1 MIDFDAGELERRGF
15 VRLPGLAD
23 GESLAGLRRAVRRL
37 EELAEGRTASDED
50 FVLEAAG
57 IGGWAAWQQDEA
69 PLTGVLRSANRIH
82 RHVPEFEALQES
94 LGLARGPV
102 AAAAGA
108 SGTFL
113 NSFLWAKPPVVGSA
127 KPWHQDMAFAPPAF
141 DPELHGIVTVWIAL
155 EAATTR
161 NGCLEF
167 LPCSHM
173 AGLLPHAGDREREPG
188 QGPLRDAR
196 EPHVADADLP
206 RSHAPVAVPL
216 EAGSAVMFDGLVL
229 HRSAPNTT
237 AAEPRTAVSF
247 VYRVPLAARSAAA
260 GAGAVSGAAAR

>member
-1 MIDFDAGELERRGF
+1 MMDFDAGDLQRQGF

-23 GESLAGLRRAVRRL
+23 AEALAGLRRAVRSL
-37 EELAEGRTASDED
+37 EELAAGRTASDDD

-57 IGGWAAWQQDEA
+57 LGGWAAWQQDEA
-69 PLTGVLRSANRIH
+69 PLTGVLRSANGIH

-94 LGLARGPV
+94 LNLARGPV
-102 AAAAGA
+102 AAVAGA
-108 SGTFL
+108 EGTFL

-127 KPWHQDMAFAPPAF
+127 KPWHQDMAFAPPGFAA
-141 DPELHGIVTVWIAL
+141 ERHGIVTVWIAL

-167 LPCSHM
+167 LPCSHRG
-173 AGLLPHAGDREREPG
+173 GLLPHAGDRERVAG
-188 QGPLRDAR
+188 QAPLRDAV

-206 RSHAPVAVPL
+206 RSHPPVAVPL
-216 EAGSAVMFDGLVL
+216 DAGSAVLFDGLVL

-247 VYRVPLAARSAAA
+247 VYRVPLGARSAAV
-260 GAGAVSGAAAR
+260 GAGVDAG

>member
-1 MIDFDAGELERRGF
+1 MMDFEAGDLERVGF
-15 VRLPGLAD
+15 ARLPGLAD
-23 GESLAGLRRAVRRL
+23 AEVLAGLRRAVRRL
-37 EELAEGRTASDED
+37 EELAAGRTASDED

-57 IGGWAAWQQDEA
+57 IGGWAAWQQEEA

-82 RHVPEFEALQES
+82 RHVPEFEELQGS
-94 LGLARGPV
+94 LGLAHGPV

-108 SGTFL
+108 AGTFL
-113 NSFLWAKPPVVGSA
+113 NSLLWAKPPVVGSA
-127 KPWHQDMAFAPPAF
+127 KPWHQDMAFAPPGFAAAR
-141 DPELHGIVTVWIAL
+141 HGIVTVWIAL

-167 LPCSHM
+167 LPCSHL
-173 AGLLPHAGDREREPG
+173 AGLLPHAGDRERGPG
-188 QGPLRDAR
+188 QAPLRDAV

-216 EAGSAVMFDGLVL
+216 EAGSAVLFDGHVL

-247 VYRVPLAARSAAA
+247 VYRVPLGARSPAVAAR
-260 GAGAVSGAAAR
+260 